1 MMADNIEHVI
11 SYKVM
16 FDRFHSP
23 ALGGFAVVSHWVP
36 FLLLAGVSGGL
47 ADRFDIRRLIQLGMM
62 MYIAVSV
69 SWGVMFL
76 TNTVTLGRAMT
87 LLVIH
92 GLAGV
97 IWVPAGQVL
106 IHQLVPQDQLASAV
120 RLNATGRYLGFLV
133 GPVLG
138 AGVLMALLG
147 PAYGIL
153 LNTLFYLPLVLWL
166 VNAPYG
172 PRYRKGAP
180 PPRAVRRRCTAGR
193 RRRGCEPRR
202 EIRRAHSA
210 RPDVRCRRRAR
221 AAHSRPPRSRCARE
235 PRGVVRDPRPR

>member
-1 MMADNIEHVI
+1 MRCDANEGPSSHLNPDTRAGPVPAPQHRAFAAFAQGDFRIYLLAATGAMMADNIEHVI

-120 RLNATGRYLGFLV
+120 RLNA
-133 GPVLG
+133 
-138 AGVLMALLG
+138 
-147 PAYGIL
+147 GIWASWSGL
-153 LNTLFYLPLVLWL
+153 CS
-166 VNAPYG
+166 G
-172 PRYRKGAP
+172 
-180 PPRAVRRRCTAGR
+180 
-193 RRRGCEPRR
+193 RGC
-202 EIRRAHSA
+202 
-210 RPDVRCRRRAR
+210 
-221 AAHSRPPRSRCARE
+221 
-235 PRGVVRDPRPR
+235 